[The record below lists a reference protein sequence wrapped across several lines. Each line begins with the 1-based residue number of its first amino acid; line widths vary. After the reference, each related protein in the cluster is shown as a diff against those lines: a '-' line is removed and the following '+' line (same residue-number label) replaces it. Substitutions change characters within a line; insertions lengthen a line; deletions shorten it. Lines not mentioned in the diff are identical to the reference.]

1 MARRSMFGGLTAV
14 GGACGLVLGLA
25 IIDDRVRDQ
34 LARLLSGGGPTRE
47 LASAGGR
54 AQELTEIL
62 VDAVRDQS
70 IEHAPLVIFA
80 LAAMLLVLFMIRT

>member
-1 MARRSMFGGLTAV
+1 MARPSMFGGLTAV

-25 IIDDRVRDQ
+25 IIDERVRDQ
-34 LARLLSGGGPTRE
+34 LARMLSGGGPTSE
-47 LASAGGR
+47 LVSAGGR

-62 VDAVRDQS
+62 MDAVRDQS

-80 LAAMLLVLFMIRT
+80 LAAMLLVLFMIRS